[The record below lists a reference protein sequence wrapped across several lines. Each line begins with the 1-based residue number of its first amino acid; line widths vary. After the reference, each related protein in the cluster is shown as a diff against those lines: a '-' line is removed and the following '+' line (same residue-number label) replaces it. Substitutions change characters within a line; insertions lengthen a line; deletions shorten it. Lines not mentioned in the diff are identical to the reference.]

1 MTKEFEKKFW
11 KEALQDPYAIVVGG
25 TCLHIGS
32 ETDSDAWGGAFRGF
46 GGAKFKFEIL
56 KDTMMWDKGTILE
69 STNVWY
75 RGDIPDDINV
85 ENNAKLTDDSPTKL
99 ITKESRK

>member
-11 KEALQDPYAIVVGG
+11 EEALQDPYAIIVGG

-32 ETDSDAWGGAFRGF
+32 ENTNEMFKGF
-46 GGAKFKFEIL
+46 SGAKFKFEIL
-56 KDTMMWDKGTILE
+56 KDTIMWDKGTILE

-75 RGDIPDDINV
+75 RGDVPDDINV
-85 ENNAKLTDDSPTKL
+85 ENTAKLTDDCPTRL